1 MASRSFLKSSKFGKR
16 KANPS
21 NHLGLLYESMRTGKS
36 TEVELLVKE
45 VTRRVH
51 SICSRS
57 ARGSGWTSKILFC
70 LVAARFVSLHRDVS
84 ILDVNAIRIGV
95 LFEEELTH

>member
-45 VTRRVH
+45 VTGE
-51 SICSRS
+51 SI
-57 ARGSGWTSKILFC
+57 LY
-70 LVAARFVSLHRDVS
+70 VAAQLEEVVGQVRFFSAS
-84 ILDVNAIRIGV
+84 WPLDLYRFIVM
-95 LFEEELTH
+95 FPF